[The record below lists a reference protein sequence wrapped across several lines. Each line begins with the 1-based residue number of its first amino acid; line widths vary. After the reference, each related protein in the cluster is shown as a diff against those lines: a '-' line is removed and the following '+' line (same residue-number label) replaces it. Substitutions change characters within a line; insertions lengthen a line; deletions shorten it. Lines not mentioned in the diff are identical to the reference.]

1 MKPFVKWAGG
11 KRQILPTI
19 IKFVKESVAE
29 CDDEYY
35 YIEPF
40 LGGGAVFF
48 ELRPKRAIINDLNS
62 DLMNAYNVIKSN
74 DYLTLIARLKE
85 YEQSYKKDSDEFYYE
100 MRRRD
105 REPEWK
111 FVTNVERAARMIFL
125 NRTCYNGLY
134 RVNGK
139 GEFNTPIG
147 RYSNP
152 TICDEQTIEE
162 VHDYLSDPEND
173 ILILNQSYEK
183 AIEKAKDGDVVYV
196 DPPYDYND
204 DDGFTKYQMKGFS
217 FADFVMLKECC
228 DKAID
233 KGAIVIISNNATD
246 KVVDLFSQDSK
257 YRIYYNL
264 TKIST
269 LRMINC
275 KADSRHTGEEVII
288 WGMSN
293 SLPQAN
299 DINKLIMLACKC
311 DNDYIKNIKQICE
324 DLSLGS
330 ERQVAYYLSA
340 LQFLN
345 YITQHHTVSQNL
357 IQFNGDRNLIEGDI
371 FEQLNNKSIFKTLY
385 LMAMNQAD
393 KISKIVIEEEIAK
406 RYASLSSSTVTRRAS
421 TVKAWIDWM
430 VEYTKKQK
438 K

>member
-19 IKFVKESVAE
+19 IKFVKESINE
-29 CDDEYY
+29 CDDSFF

-48 ELRPKRAIINDLNS
+48 ELKPKKAIINDLNS
-62 DLMNAYNVIKSN
+62 DLMNAYNVIKSESYTN
-74 DYLTLIARLKE
+74 LINRLKE
-85 YEQSYKKDSDEFYYE
+85 YERQYRVDSDEFYYE
-100 MRRRD
+100 TRRRD
-105 REPEWK
+105 REPEWQY
-111 FVTNVERAARMIFL
+111 VTDVERAARMIFL

-147 RYSNP
+147 RYTNP
-152 TICDEQTIEE
+152 TICDEQTITE
-162 VHDYLSDPEND
+162 VHNYLSDPNNE
-173 ILILNQSYEK
+173 IMILNQSYEH
-183 AIEKAKDGDVVYV
+183 AIEKARDGDIIYV

-217 FADFVMLKECC
+217 FLDFVELKECC

-233 KGAIVIISNNATD
+233 KGATVIISNNATD
-246 KVVDLFSQDSK
+246 KVIDLFSQDSK
-257 YRIYYNL
+257 YRVYYNV

-288 WGMSN
+288 WGVLN
-293 SLPQAN
+293 SLPQVN
-299 DINKLIMLACKC
+299 DINKLITFACKC
-311 DNDYIKNIKQICE
+311 NDEYIKDVQKIRD
-324 DLSLGS
+324 DLNLGT

-345 YITQHHTVSQNL
+345 YITQQHTVSQNL
-357 IQFNGDRNLIEGDI
+357 LQFDGNRDLIEKDI
-371 FEQLNNKSIFKTLY
+371 FEQLNRKNIFNVLY
-385 LMAMNQAD
+385 LKSKTQA
-393 KISKIVIEEEIAK
+393 SKITKKEIEEEITK
-406 RYASLSSSTVTRRAS
+406 TYSSLSSSTVSRRAS
-421 TVKAWIDWM
+421 TIKSWLDWM
-430 VEYTKKQK
+430 LEYSKK
-438 K
+438 